1 MIRYSAAPPSSRN
14 SAEGHTRGCRYGN
27 ALVFINEMTG
37 LTLTRVDPDTG
48 ARSEAAGEEL
58 LAGENLDNG
67 LSVGENIAV
76 LVGILVGLRVL
87 ALIGLKLAHRRG
99 WL

>member
-1 MIRYSAAPPSSRN
+1 MGTGVL
-14 SAEGHTRGCRYGN
+14 ECRYGN

-37 LTLTRVDPDTG
+37 LTLFSVND
-48 ARSEAAGEEL
+48 AGERQAV
-58 LAGENLDNG
+58 AGETLLSSQNLDNG

-76 LVGILVGLRVL
+76 LVGILVALRIF
-87 ALIGLKLAHRRG
+87 ALLGLKLAHRRG